1 MTRLLSLRLW
11 GTRTPSLVFL
21 ATGVILFMASAMNP
35 ATLQGVRLAATDVAA
50 PLMAAVNTP
59 FRVAADYVTA
69 VTGLAELQAENERL
83 KSENARLREWYQTAL
98 SLKSENES
106 LQQLLNLKLPPPY
119 TYITARVI
127 ADAGNTFARSL
138 LILAGQN
145 DGVIKGQAVLSG
157 EGLVGRV
164 IESGGRAAR
173 ILLLTDM
180 NSRVPVVIEGSDI
193 KAVVAGQNSAT
204 PALIHLPRDHELQA
218 GARIVTSGHGGLFP
232 PGVPVGYVVLGD
244 NGQVSVQLLA
254 QADNLSFVRI
264 IDRVLERTVLDNLA
278 ETPAV
283 ISPATAPAP

>member
-11 GTRTPSLVFL
+11 GTRTPSLIFL
-21 ATGVILFMASAMNP
+21 ATGIILFMASAMNP
-35 ATLQGVRLAATDVAA
+35 ATLQGARLAATDMAA

-59 FRVAADYVTA
+59 FRMAADYVTA
-69 VTGLAELQAENERL
+69 VTGLTELQAENERL

-98 SLKSENES
+98 SLKTENES

-145 DGVIKGQAVLSG
+145 DGVVKGQAVLSG

-193 KAVVAGQNSAT
+193 KAIVAGENSST
-204 PALIHLPRDHELQA
+204 PVLIHLPRDHELQA

-232 PGVPVGYVVLGD
+232 PGVPVGYVVLGE

-283 ISPATAPAP
+283 IPPVAAPAP

>member
-1 MTRLLSLRLW
+1 M
-11 GTRTPSLVFL
+11 
-21 ATGVILFMASAMNP
+21 ILFMASAMNP

-193 KAVVAGQNSAT
+193 KAIVAGQNSST

-264 IDRVLERTVLDNLA
+264 IDRVLERTVLGNLA

-283 ISPATAPAP
+283 LSPAAAPAP

>member
-1 MTRLLSLRLW
+1 M
-11 GTRTPSLVFL
+11 
-21 ATGVILFMASAMNP
+21 
-35 ATLQGVRLAATDVAA
+35 
-50 PLMAAVNTP
+50 
-59 FRVAADYVTA
+59 
-69 VTGLAELQAENERL
+69 
-83 KSENARLREWYQTAL
+83 K
-98 SLKSENES
+98 
-106 LQQLLNLKLPPPY
+106 
-119 TYITARVI
+119 
-127 ADAGNTFARSL
+127 
-138 LILAGQN
+138 
-145 DGVIKGQAVLSG
+145 AVLSG

-193 KAVVAGQNSAT
+193 RAVVAGQNSAT

-283 ISPATAPAP
+283 ISPAAAPAP